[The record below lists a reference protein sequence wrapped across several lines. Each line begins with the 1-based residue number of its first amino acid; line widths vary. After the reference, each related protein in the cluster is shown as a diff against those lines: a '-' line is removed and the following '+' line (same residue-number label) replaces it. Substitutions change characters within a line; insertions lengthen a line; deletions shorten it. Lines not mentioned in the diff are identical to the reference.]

1 MKFLKITF
9 CLLLLLVCIFSS
21 CSDIDNITESGQ
33 KYLNIEVEDENEK
46 CITRVNYDGFPVTHF
61 ETDDKIG
68 VIVSSSSS
76 GVTENVCF
84 TKQADGTWRT
94 ETPILYD
101 ANAKYYAYYPYD
113 EKAPSVNIGGETVDD
128 VFASFDNQFW
138 FADQSKKE
146 NFDKSNLMIAEGVA
160 SDNIV
165 KFTMKHKRAMAVFY
179 VDGVYDFGNY
189 VPYTMENKK
198 YFLMKPYENYI
209 MGDFLMAAGEGQY
222 VTKIIEK
229 DYMKFVALEDATFTF
244 NKSSSAN
251 ITYLA
256 YSIDNGKTWVK
267 ETGNFTTPVVKK
279 NTAILWKGKA
289 QTFNQSTFSATG
301 KFSAKGNIM
310 SLLYGEEDFEKNKKF
325 DNSYAFYCLFK
336 NNNKLVD
343 VGELRLPATTLAE
356 DCYTSMFEGCSS
368 LKEAPELP
376 ATTLANCCY
385 DGMFFRCSNLQEAPK
400 LPATTLK
407 FGCYRNMFSGC
418 TALTKAPE
426 LPATTLTIACYYYMF
441 SGCTALTKAPELPAT
456 KLMAQCYREMFL
468 NCKSLEN
475 APELPATTLADGCYY
490 HMFSGCTAL
499 TKAPELPA
507 TTLVNSCYTSMF
519 EGCSSL
525 KEAPQLPAT
534 TLVNFCYQHMF
545 EGCKSLE
552 TAPELPATK
561 LKQGCYYGM
570 FSGCTALTK
579 APELPATTLVK
590 ECYYNMFIGCDALTK
605 APELP
610 ATTLVN
616 SCYTRMFFYCTNLSS
631 VTMLAPSD
639 QITSTG
645 NFSMW
650 LDYAGTGATS
660 RTLKVK
666 DKAAYDALVS
676 KGDVPAAYWQ
686 TGKCTILDAAG
697 NAIVE

>member
-1 MKFLKITF
+1 MKLLKITF

-21 CSDIDNITESGQ
+21 CSDIDNITENGQ

-46 CITRVNYDGFPVTHF
+46 CMTRVNYDGFPVTHF

-68 VIVSSSSS
+68 VIVSSSS

-138 FADQSKKE
+138 FADQSQKE
-146 NFDKSNLMIAEGVA
+146 YFDKSNLMTSEGVA
-160 SDNIV
+160 SGSTV
-165 KFTMKHKRAMAVFY
+165 KFTMKHKRALAVFY

-267 ETGNFTTPVVKK
+267 ETGSFTTPVVKK

-289 QTFNQSTFSATG
+289 QKFYSSTFSATG

-310 SLLYGEEDFEKNKKF
+310 SLLYGEEDFRYKKSF
-325 DNSYAFYCLFK
+325 SATDALRYLFY

-343 VGELRLPATTLAE
+343 AGELQL
-356 DCYTSMFEGCSS
+356 S
-368 LKEAPELP
+368 
-376 ATTLANCCY
+376 ATTLANSCY
-385 DGMFFRCSNLQEAPK
+385 SYMFKE
-400 LPATTLK
+400 
-407 FGCYRNMFSGC
+407 C

-426 LPATTLTIACYYYMF
+426 LPATTFLKYNCYY
-441 SGCTALTKAPELPAT
+441 E
-456 KLMAQCYREMFL
+456 
-468 NCKSLEN
+468 
-475 APELPATTLADGCYY
+475 
-490 HMFSGCTAL
+490 
-499 TKAPELPA
+499 
-507 TTLVNSCYTSMF
+507 
-519 EGCSSL
+519 
-525 KEAPQLPAT
+525 
-534 TLVNFCYQHMF
+534 MF
-545 EGCKSLE
+545 EGCK
-552 TAPELPATK
+552 
-561 LKQGCYYGM
+561 
-570 FSGCTALTK
+570 
-579 APELPATTLVK
+579 
-590 ECYYNMFIGCDALTK
+590 
-605 APELP
+605 
-610 ATTLVN
+610 
-616 SCYTRMFFYCTNLSS
+616 NLMS

-639 QITSTG
+639 EITNTASNG
-645 NFSMW
+645 HFLYW
-650 LDYAGTGATS
+650 LDDAGTKATS

-676 KGDVPAAYWQ
+676 NGALPPNYWQ

>member
-1 MKFLKITF
+1 MKFLKIIF
-9 CLLLLLVCIFSS
+9 CLFLLLVCVFSS
-21 CSDIDNITESGQ
+21 CSDIDNITENGQ

-46 CITRVNYDGFPVTHF
+46 CMTRVNYDGFPVTHF

-68 VIVSSSSS
+68 VIVSSSS

-138 FADQSKKE
+138 FADQSQKE
-146 NFDKSNLMIAEGVA
+146 YFDKSNLMTSEGVA
-160 SDNIV
+160 SGSTV
-165 KFTMKHKRAMAVFY
+165 KFTMKHKRALAVFY

-267 ETGNFTTPVVKK
+267 ETGSFTTPVVKK

-289 QTFNQSTFSATG
+289 QKFYSSTFSATG

-310 SLLYGEEDFEKNKKF
+310 SLLYGEEDFRYKKSF
-325 DNSYAFYCLFK
+325 SATDALRYLFY

-343 VGELRLPATTLAE
+343 AGELQL
-356 DCYTSMFEGCSS
+356 S
-368 LKEAPELP
+368 
-376 ATTLANCCY
+376 ATTLANSCY
-385 DGMFFRCSNLQEAPK
+385 S
-400 LPATTLK
+400 
-407 FGCYRNMFSGC
+407 YMFSGC

-426 LPATTLTIACYYYMF
+426 LPATTLANSCYSYMF
-441 SGCTALTKAPELPAT
+441 KGCTALTKAPELPA
-456 KLMAQCYREMFL
+456 E
-468 NCKSLEN
+468 
-475 APELPATTLADGCYY
+475 TLANNCYY
-490 HMFSGCTAL
+490 FMFYGCTAL

-507 TTLVNSCYTSMF
+507 TTLTDWCYNKMF
-519 EGCSSL
+519 C
-525 KEAPQLPAT
+525 
-534 TLVNFCYQHMF
+534 
-545 EGCKSLE
+545 
-552 TAPELPATK
+552 
-561 LKQGCYYGM
+561 
-570 FSGCTALTK
+570 GCTALTK
-579 APELPATTLVK
+579 APELPATTFLK
-590 ECYYNMFIGCDALTK
+590 YNCYYEMFEGCK
-605 APELP
+605 
-610 ATTLVN
+610 
-616 SCYTRMFFYCTNLSS
+616 NLMS

-639 QITSTG
+639 EITNTASNG
-645 NFSMW
+645 HFLYW
-650 LDYAGTGATS
+650 LDDAGTKATS

-676 KGDVPAAYWQ
+676 NGVLPANYWQ